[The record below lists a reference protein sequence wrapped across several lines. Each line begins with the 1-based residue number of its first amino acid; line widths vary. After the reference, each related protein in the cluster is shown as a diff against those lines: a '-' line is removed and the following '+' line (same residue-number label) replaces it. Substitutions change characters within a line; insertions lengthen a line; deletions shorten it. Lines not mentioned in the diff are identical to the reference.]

1 MYNILCAC
9 EESQTVLN
17 AFMKYDNVNVFSC
30 DIQCCSGGLPGY
42 HICADV
48 LTVLNTPCNFN
59 TQDGKSHCVSRWDLI
74 IAFPPCT
81 YLSCAGASNLMDKN
95 HNIIDY
101 ERYQRGLSAVDFF
114 MQFYNCNAKYVCIEN
129 PRPIGIFNL
138 PRPTQYI
145 NPCFFG
151 SDYSKRTYIWLK
163 NLPPLMFTVITVNP
177 KTTITSSWYMSGNG
191 AYRQKNR
198 SKFFDCVAEQ
208 MAKQWYQILV
218 EDKEL
223 S

>member
-9 EESQTVLN
+9 EESQVVLK
-17 AFMKYDNVNVFSC
+17 AFMDYPNVNVFSC
-30 DIQCCSGGLPGY
+30 DIQSCSGGLPNR

-48 LTVLNTPCNFN
+48 LTVLNAPCNF
-59 TQDGKSHCVSRWDLI
+59 TTLDGKNHFVSRWDLV

-81 YLSCAGASNLMDKN
+81 YLSCAGAINLLDKN

-101 ERYQRGLSAVDFF
+101 ERYQRGLSAVEFF
-114 MQFYNCNAKYVCIEN
+114 MQFYNCKVKYVCIEN

-138 PRPTQYI
+138 PRPSQYI
-145 NPCFFG
+145 NPAFFG

-163 NLPPLMFTVITVNP
+163 NLPPLMFTFITVNP
-177 KTTITSSWYMSGNG
+177 KTTIQSSWYMSGTG

-198 SKFFDCVAEQ
+198 SKFFACVAEQ
-208 MAKQWYQILV
+208 MAKQWYEVLV
-218 EDKEL
+218 DDKEL
-223 S
+223 N